1 MMFKCHRLLE
11 LAVLCELSS
20 LSSVLFFF
28 VLSYFVI

>member
-1 MMFKCHRLLE
+1 MMFEWHRLLE

-20 LSSVLFFF
+20 LNSILFFC